1 MVVVSVEEVAVMAMS
16 KVVEDTKVTGLST
29 TSIIKMTRQDSI
41 AHLTTIIM
49 AIAATLEVVEAVD
62 MVRTQE
68 EDTNLTTNKTLTDAT
83 ITTSA
88 TTDHHMEKT
97 SPKDLVTKIQTT
109 SSAGKTL
116 TVHHSEVET
125 AAPTVVA

>member
-1 MVVVSVEEVAVMAMS
+1 MVVVSAEEVAVMAMA
-16 KVVEDTKVTGLST
+16 KVVEDTKVTGLLT
-29 TSIIKMTRQDSI
+29 TSIIKMTRQDLI

-49 AIAATLEVVEAVD
+49 AIATLEVVEAVD

-68 EDTNLTTNKTLTDAT
+68 EDTNLTTNKTLMDAT
-83 ITTSA
+83 ITTIA

-97 SPKDLVTKIQTT
+97 SPKDLVMKIQTT
-109 SSAGKTL
+109 STVGKNL

-125 AAPTVVA
+125 AAPSAVA

>member
-1 MVVVSVEEVAVMAMS
+1 MAMAKLVEDTKVTAEEAAVMAMS

-49 AIAATLEVVEAVD
+49 AIAATLEVVEVVD

-97 SPKDLVTKIQTT
+97 SPKDLVMKIQTT
-109 SSAGKTL
+109 SS
-116 TVHHSEVET
+116 
-125 AAPTVVA
+125 